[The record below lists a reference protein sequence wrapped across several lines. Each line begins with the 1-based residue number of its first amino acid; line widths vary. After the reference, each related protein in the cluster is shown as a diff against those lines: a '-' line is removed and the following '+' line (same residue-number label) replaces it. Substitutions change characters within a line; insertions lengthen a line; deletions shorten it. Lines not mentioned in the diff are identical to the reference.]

1 MKTCGII
8 VEYNPFH
15 KGHIYHIQKTKEI
28 TECDCLVA
36 ITSGHFSQRGLPSL
50 ISKYDKAR
58 LALEHGVNL
67 VLELPVCF
75 AAQSADR
82 FAKFSIN
89 SLNSLDIDTI
99 CFGSETNDIEK
110 LNAYADMLSDIDVD
124 PSKSQL
130 QNTFEILGDLS
141 PNDILGVSYI
151 NACKEYGIKPVSIQR
166 NGSFK
171 SATATRNDYLKGQKE
186 AFDAYFHKEQ
196 IWQSYYPYLR
206 NILLLTSSKD
216 LEKFHLVSEG
226 IQNRL
231 KESARKSDTW
241 DDFLESAIS
250 KTYTAARIQ
259 RTCLII
265 CMQITKDQ
273 MNAHPD
279 YSSVKVLGFDRV
291 GRTLL
296 HAHKD
301 ADIISRFEDL
311 DPFLQDIEI
320 KTDVLYNSVMKHK
333 IKEEKVIVYDR

>member
-50 ISKYDKAR
+50 ISKYNKTR
-58 LALEHGVNL
+58 LALEYGVNL
-67 VLELPVCF
+67 VLELPVCY

-82 FAKFSIN
+82 FAKYSMS
-89 SLNSLDIDTI
+89 SLAQLHVDTI

-110 LNAYADMLSDIDVD
+110 LKAYAEMLSDIDVD

-166 NGSFK
+166 DVSLK
-171 SATATRNDYLKGQKE
+171 SATATRKDYLSGHKE
-186 AFDAYFHKEQ
+186 VFDTYFHKEQ
-196 IWQSYYPYLR
+196 TWQSYYPYLR

-216 LEKFHLVSEG
+216 LERFHLVNEG

-259 RTCLII
+259 RTCLMI
-265 CMQITKDQ
+265 CLQITKEE
-273 MNAHPD
+273 MNAHAD
-279 YSSVKVLGFDRV
+279 YTSVKVLGFDNI
-291 GRTLL
+291 GRKIL
-296 HAHKD
+296 HDHKD
-301 ADIISRFEDL
+301 AHIISRFEDL
-311 DPFLQDIEI
+311 DPFLKEIEM
-320 KTDVLYNSVMKHK
+320 KTDILYNSVMKDK